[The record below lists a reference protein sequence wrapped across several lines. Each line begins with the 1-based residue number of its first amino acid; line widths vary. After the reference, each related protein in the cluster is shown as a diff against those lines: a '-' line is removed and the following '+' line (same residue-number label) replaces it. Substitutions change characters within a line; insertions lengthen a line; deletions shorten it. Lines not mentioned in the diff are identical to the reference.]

1 MIWTAYVGLSLLL
14 PTLRLQSSLVWNSYT
29 QVLVL
34 VWALLWFLLIANPK
48 KLTEAVTT
56 VVQEALQPASV
67 NVWLRR
73 TTPAT
78 GRPAER
84 VK

>member
-1 MIWTAYVGLSLLL
+1 M
-14 PTLRLQSSLVWNSYT
+14 
-29 QVLVL
+29 L
-34 VWALLWFLLIANPK
+34 VWALLWFLLIVNPET
-48 KLTEAVTT
+48 LTEAVTT

-73 TTPAT
+73 TTLAT
-78 GRPAER
+78 GRPAEK